1 MHEQLQS
8 LEKEIKKYEEA
19 TKGVIRIG
27 LHTITSYS
35 SQKPD
40 TQLLKAFKYCIPET
54 FERFQK
60 EFGKKYPSLKPDF
73 IICWKIP
80 TKIVESYECTYPG
93 LWAVTKIYPAIKHHG
108 AIK

>member
-40 TQLLKAFKYCIPET
+40 TQLLKAFKYCIHET
-54 FERFQK
+54 FESFQK
-60 EFGKKYPSLKPDF
+60 EFGKK
-73 IICWKIP
+73 
-80 TKIVESYECTYPG
+80 
-93 LWAVTKIYPAIKHHG
+93 
-108 AIK
+108 

>member
-40 TQLLKAFKYCIPET
+40 TQLLKAFK
-54 FERFQK
+54 
-60 EFGKKYPSLKPDF
+60 
-73 IICWKIP
+73 
-80 TKIVESYECTYPG
+80 
-93 LWAVTKIYPAIKHHG
+93 
-108 AIK
+108 